1 MSLLE
6 KLSPFFTFS
15 LFHFFTFP
23 PICDLILSMDFPFK
37 ISENKEFD
45 TVGFGTNAVDFLI
58 VVPEYPAFNS
68 KIELAN
74 YHQLAGGEI
83 ASTMA
88 GLRRLGMKTAYIGRF
103 GTDSAGD
110 FGLQTLHDE
119 GVNVEFA
126 EQIEGATTQIAFIVI
141 DERNGERTVIW
152 KRDEKLSYTPAEVPL
167 EIVQQTKVF
176 HATPHDALACIKLAR
191 EAKKND
197 AIISIDIDNIFDGV
211 LEMIPLVDVF
221 ISSREFPEK
230 LLGIKDE
237 REALR
242 EIKSRFGCPIVGMT
256 LGEAGSLVLCE
267 DKFIRTEGYAVPN
280 GCKDTTGAGDAFRV
294 GMIYGLLKGK
304 SVETTLEMANAV
316 AALKCR
322 EIGARTALPNEKELQ
337 NLLRSFSD

>member
-1 MSLLE
+1 MSKIGNLW
-6 KLSPFFTFS
+6 FDFY
-15 LFHFFTFP
+15 
-23 PICDLILSMDFPFK
+23 MQFPFK
-37 ISENKEFD
+37 LSADKEFD
-45 TVGFGTNAVDFLI
+45 AVGFGTNAVDYLI
-58 VVPEYPAFNS
+58 VVPEYPNFNS
-68 KIELAN
+68 KIELTK

-103 GTDSAGD
+103 GRDSAGD
-110 FGLQTLHDE
+110 FGLQTLRADQ
-119 GVNVEFA
+119 VNVEFA

-152 KRDEKLSYTPAEVPL
+152 KRDEKLGYTPEEVPL
-167 EIVQQTKVF
+167 DFVAKTKVF
-176 HATPHDALACIKLAR
+176 HATPHDALACVRLAA
-191 EAKKND
+191 EAKKHG
-197 AIISIDIDNIFDGV
+197 AVISIDIDNIFEGV

-230 LLGIKDE
+230 LLGIKNE

-256 LGEAGSLVLCE
+256 LGETGSLVLCE
-267 DKFIRTEGYAVPN
+267 DKFIETKGYAVPN

-294 GMIYGLLKGK
+294 GMIYGLLRGE

-322 EIGARTALPNEKELQ
+322 EIGARTALPNVDELEELMAVSSEQ
-337 NLLRSFSD
+337 WQRQ